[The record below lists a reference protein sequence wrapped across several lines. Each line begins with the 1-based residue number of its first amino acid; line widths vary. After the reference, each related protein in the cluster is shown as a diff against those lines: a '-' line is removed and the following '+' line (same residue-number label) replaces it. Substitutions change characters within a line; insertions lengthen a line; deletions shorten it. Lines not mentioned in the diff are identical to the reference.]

1 MVETD
6 SHYEEASPAAAQHHH
21 QTYFHIE
28 HGKSESRLQLQ
39 RLVASWAEGRPDVCL
54 LSSDNQR
61 VFSHRS
67 LLSLHSR
74 TLFSVLHTH
83 THHLHDELPILSVP
97 APGRALRCLLRL
109 LTAGVVVAHSKE
121 DLREAERA
129 AAVLGVSLHNT
140 VTQRIKIP
148 SSEMLSYNKQPVM
161 SKFIGIKPNIIDICD
176 PCTDNADI
184 LDVLDEEIE
193 AGENAVNSSSDI
205 QLLPSAKKFKSKMFT
220 ERLQKLKDSGTDFQ
234 IMHQSKP
241 EYPSYIEPD
250 SMESV
255 QTYAPSSSRHLS
267 FDCDDVVS
275 NSDSSTTLSERKSH
289 KRKLY
294 AEEGAP
300 RELSDEED
308 KVEFSRDQCGSCNL
322 NSSWTWTTGSPKA
335 PKSSTQRQLY
345 NSCDDCIKKRAED
358 NIKALKQKKYFQMLK
373 EKSAEKMKGEKYPCD
388 KCKYVA
394 ANSSNLKT
402 HKLANH
408 DGVDFVNNYVNDYF
422 QKNKFL
428 IL

>member
-1 MVETD
+1 METD
-6 SHYEEASPAAAQHHH
+6 SHYEELPPGAAQHHR

-39 RLVASWAEGRPDVCL
+39 RLVASWAERRPDVCL
-54 LSSDNQR
+54 LCSDNQR

-74 TLFSVLHTH
+74 TLFSVLHP
-83 THHLHDELPILSVP
+83 HHLHDELPILSVP
-97 APGRALRCLLRL
+97 APGRAVRCLLRL

-129 AAVLGVSLHNT
+129 AAVLGVQLHNT

-148 SSEMLSYNKQPVM
+148 TSEMLSYNKQPVM
-161 SKFIGIKPNIIDICD
+161 STFIGIKPNIIDICD

-234 IMHQSKP
+234 VIHHSKP
-241 EYPSYIEPD
+241 EYPSHIEPD

-255 QTYAPSSSRHLS
+255 QTCAPSSSRHLS

-308 KVEFSRDQCGSCNL
+308 KADCPRDTKVQCDSCNL
-322 NSSWTWTTGSPKA
+322 NSSWITGSPRA

-345 NSCDDCIKKRAED
+345 NSCDECIKKRAED
-358 NIKALKQKKYFQMLK
+358 NIKILKQKKYFQMLK
-373 EKSAEKMKGEKYPCD
+373 EKSVEKMKGEKYPCD
-388 KCKYVA
+388 KCNYVA

>member
-1 MVETD
+1 MHLDSKVVCVGVGEGGTLDANITCNFKLKFYIKYFKKPCFQRMETD
-6 SHYEEASPAAAQHHH
+6 SHYEELPPGAAQHHR

-39 RLVASWAEGRPDVCL
+39 RLVARWAERRPDVCL

-74 TLFSVLHTH
+74 TLFSVLHP
-83 THHLHDELPILSVP
+83 HHLHDELPILSVP
-97 APGRALRCLLRL
+97 APGRAVRCLLRL

-129 AAVLGVSLHNT
+129 AAVLGVQLHNT

-234 IMHQSKP
+234 VIHQSKP
-241 EYPSYIEPD
+241 EYSTGCCKTSGQLCKLLCD
-250 SMESV
+250 SFLV
-255 QTYAPSSSRHLS
+255 VFFLFFCS
-267 FDCDDVVS
+267 FDCQIWAIFHSV
-275 NSDSSTTLSERKSH
+275 TLW
-289 KRKLY
+289 
-294 AEEGAP
+294 A
-300 RELSDEED
+300 
-308 KVEFSRDQCGSCNL
+308 
-322 NSSWTWTTGSPKA
+322 
-335 PKSSTQRQLY
+335 
-345 NSCDDCIKKRAED
+345 
-358 NIKALKQKKYFQMLK
+358 
-373 EKSAEKMKGEKYPCD
+373 
-388 KCKYVA
+388 
-394 ANSSNLKT
+394 
-402 HKLANH
+402 
-408 DGVDFVNNYVNDYF
+408 
-422 QKNKFL
+422 
-428 IL
+428 